1 MMSNTSDERLIVA
14 AVKGGDSE
22 ALEELKERAIFG
34 KYGIRAILK
43 RKQWQFSDEEIKSLE
58 EKILDRISNTL
69 PSYSYQ
75 VTFQI
80 WVFVITIDRVALY
93 KKNNAEETIDNTQNE
108 VDQSKVPPINSHT
121 PEKPKHPPLEQ
132 IDFEIR
138 PLVSLLNQS
147 SDIQTFTS
155 CSGHPD
161 QKVWERKRRW
171 VQNGGWIG
179 ISSTGDPRSALD
191 FLVSMLARLDNT
203 HALNTTETIST
214 DEIHE
219 RYKQADAEALFCSG
233 GPIVLVDVSLRFF
246 ASHREVEQ
254 RLQIWKQFITCIKEL
269 IPDNEEITTEVD
281 TPEMA
286 AQLMQNV
293 LHRSPFLYSVRLE
306 TSREGFLGIAMKTIA
321 DLPLL
326 RWYSMLSKRLH
337 EHLDAAEHVL
347 PPDTQQNTPFTMK
360 WSFRLRP
367 FLNQELMPL
376 PHLLTP
382 QWDPRTREDHLKIW
396 QLLELAV
403 AEQLESE
410 NIMVMTKNI

>member
-14 AVKGGDSE
+14 AVKGGDSD
-22 ALEELKERAIFG
+22 AMEELKERAIFG

-69 PSYSYQ
+69 PGYSYT

-80 WVFVITIDRVALY
+80 WVFGITINRAALY
-93 KKNNAEETIDNTQNE
+93 KENNAEETIDNTQNE

-138 PLVSLLNQS
+138 SVVSLLNQS
-147 SDIQTFTS
+147 PDIQTFTS

-179 ISSTGDPRSALD
+179 ISPTGDPRSALD

-233 GPIVLVDVSLRFF
+233 GPIVIVDVSLRFF

-269 IPDNEEITTEVD
+269 IPDNEEITTAYLINTSLTSVD
-281 TPEMA
+281 MPE
-286 AQLMQNV
+286 AQNLNSFQHDIPNALPNAES
-293 LHRSPFLYSVRLE
+293 LH
-306 TSREGFLGIAMKTIA
+306 T
-321 DLPLL
+321 
-326 RWYSMLSKRLH
+326 
-337 EHLDAAEHVL
+337 
-347 PPDTQQNTPFTMK
+347 N
-360 WSFRLRP
+360 
-367 FLNQELMPL
+367 
-376 PHLLTP
+376 
-382 QWDPRTREDHLKIW
+382 
-396 QLLELAV
+396 
-403 AEQLESE
+403 
-410 NIMVMTKNI
+410 